1 MLHVSAH
8 NDLRPGYRDAV
19 ELGPTVQCTPQ
30 NFTGPW
36 RHARPTYLDLVRS
49 PNAQVHDD
57 VVQSEEEGRF
67 HHAVT
72 RHMVAEGGIRL
83 STRPSAG
90 LRLADR
96 ASAHRDGR
104 LQPSCQVNI
113 EARSLLLG
121 LRGTGLRCGDGTLSL
136 R

>member
-19 ELGPTVQCTPQ
+19 ELSPTVQCTPQ

-72 RHMVAEGGIRL
+72 RHMVAEVGSDSPPVPPPDYAWLTVPQLTATVAFSRAVR
-83 STRPSAG
+83 STSRPAACCSACG
-90 LRLADR
+90 A
-96 ASAHRDGR
+96 
-104 LQPSCQVNI
+104 
-113 EARSLLLG
+113 LG
-121 LRGTGLRCGDGTLSL
+121 SGAGTAL
-136 R
+136 